1 MNSPVGVRQETG
13 GHRALDHLVALGAF
27 LDEHTAGKEE
37 GVGGGVYQLL
47 LAGRGL
53 TANASG
59 HVFETA
65 GLQFEIELAV
75 IGEDEF
81 VVSSSLEPYMPI
93 GLGVAGFAIVG
104 NFIRGENVVL
114 VFDPDVADE
123 RIDLAMLLLLFGLEA
138 HGYTRRRRGNHF
150 SNRIVGRVGKRRW
163 A

>member
-13 GHRALDHLVALGAF
+13 SHRPLDYLVALWSF
-27 LDEHTAGKEE
+27 LDEHTAGKQKRI
-37 GVGGGVYQLL
+37 GGGVYQLL
-47 LAGRGL
+47 LAGGGL
-53 TANASG
+53 TANASS

-104 NFIRGENVVL
+104 NLIRGENVVL
-114 VFDPDVADE
+114 VLDPGVA
-123 RIDLAMLLLLFGLEA
+123 
-138 HGYTRRRRGNHF
+138 
-150 SNRIVGRVGKRRW
+150 
-163 A
+163 